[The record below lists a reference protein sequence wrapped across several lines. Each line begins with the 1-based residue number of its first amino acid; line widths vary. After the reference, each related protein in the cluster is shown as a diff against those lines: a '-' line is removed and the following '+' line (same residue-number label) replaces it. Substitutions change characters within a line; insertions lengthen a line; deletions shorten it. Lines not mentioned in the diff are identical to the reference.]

1 MKNITL
7 AIEEKTLDEVRV
19 YAAKRSTT
27 VNALVRQHLE
37 QIARNEGRAREAIA
51 ELRRM
56 SEATEA
62 RLGPD
67 YKFDRT
73 AIYER

>member
-7 AIEEKTLDEVRV
+7 SVEEDVLDAARI
-19 YAAKRSTT
+19 YAAERKTS
-27 VNALVRQHLE
+27 VNALVREYLM
-37 QIARNEGRAREAIA
+37 QIARQRTRAKEAMA

-56 SEATEA
+56 SEASEA

-67 YKFDRT
+67 YKFDRDSL
-73 AIYER
+73 YDR

>member
-7 AIEEKTLDEVRV
+7 AIQEDILDVARLV
-19 YAAKRSTT
+19 AAERKTT
-27 VNALVRQHLE
+27 VNGLVRDYLT
-37 QIARNEGRAREAIA
+37 QIARQRTRAKEAMA

-56 SEATEA
+56 SEASEA

-67 YKFDRT
+67 YKFDRDSL
-73 AIYER
+73 YDR

>member
-7 AIEEKTLDEVRV
+7 AVDEKTLDEVRV

-37 QIARNEGRAREAIA
+37 QLARSEGRARKAIA